1 MQEAVPI
8 GEGGMLAILGSDIVE
23 INNYM
28 REVKSKGICEVAND
42 NAHGQIIISG
52 NIETIEEL
60 KNILKKNKKKCISL
74 PVSAPFHCSLMNPAA
89 IKMKAKID
97 VVKFKKPEF
106 DIISNVTA
114 LPVGSP
120 EDIKKTLVQ
129 QIYSKVRWRES
140 IVFMGEKKV
149 QEFIEIGPGKV
160 LTGLA
165 KRIIPNSNSFSINTI
180 DDIKNMKNE
189 S

>member
-1 MQEAVPI
+1 M
-8 GEGGMLAILGSDIVE
+8 
-23 INNYM
+23 
-28 REVKSKGICEVAND
+28 
-42 NAHGQIIISG
+42 
-52 NIETIEEL
+52 
-60 KNILKKNKKKCISL
+60 
-74 PVSAPFHCSLMNPAA
+74 
-89 IKMKAKID
+89 
-97 VVKFKKPEF
+97 
-106 DIISNVTA
+106 
-114 LPVGSP
+114 GSP

-160 LTGLA
+160 LTGLV

-180 DDIKNMKNE
+180 DDIKSMKNE